1 VSEKA
6 LRFFLLG
13 RASGLSL
20 FFEVGNCNRN
30 VIEIKPER
38 NSPVPEMKRAGAIIK
53 TKKLNDKAR
62 GDTKE
67 EKPMAER
74 QGYKLRLGG
83 ESFLIRVQYKENTSW
98 QGTIHWL
105 EERKSHTFRSLLEL
119 ITLLQEALEKGPSPC
134 TGFHT
139 WEAGEEKLPPGTG
152 GNGSREG
159 REAEKEELA

>member
-1 VSEKA
+1 M
-6 LRFFLLG
+6 
-13 RASGLSL
+13 
-20 FFEVGNCNRN
+20 
-30 VIEIKPER
+30 IEIKPER

-119 ITLLQEALEKGPSPC
+119 IMLLQEALDKGPSTC
-134 TGFHT
+134 TGYHT
-139 WEAGEEKLPPGTG
+139 WEGEEERVPPGTHC
-152 GNGSREG
+152 REG
-159 REAEKEELA
+159 TATEREELA

>member
-1 VSEKA
+1 M
-6 LRFFLLG
+6 
-13 RASGLSL
+13 
-20 FFEVGNCNRN
+20 
-30 VIEIKPER
+30 
-38 NSPVPEMKRAGAIIK
+38 PEMKRAGAIIK